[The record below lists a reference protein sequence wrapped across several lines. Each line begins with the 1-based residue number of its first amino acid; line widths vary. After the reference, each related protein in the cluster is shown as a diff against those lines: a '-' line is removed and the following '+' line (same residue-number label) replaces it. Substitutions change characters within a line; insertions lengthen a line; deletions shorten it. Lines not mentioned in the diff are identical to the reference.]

1 MIRGGRHWTL
11 ITAFKPCHGTWRSS
25 KDRANG
31 FGPFE
36 EVSRTK
42 ICGVTSLEWTSFL
55 TRLTGG
61 GVRRCNDERAETRI
75 VNKLVDSLTTFRRFS
90 APRTLSELQEHLIK
104 LIILVSYMIYDFSTS
119 ENSPNNGERLLYC
132 SRMIDCMIDSM
143 IECMIDILT
152 VFCRLLW

>member
-1 MIRGGRHWTL
+1 M
-11 ITAFKPCHGTWRSS
+11 
-25 KDRANG
+25 
-31 FGPFE
+31 
-36 EVSRTK
+36 
-42 ICGVTSLEWTSFL
+42 EWTSFL

-143 IECMIDILT
+143 IECMIVILT
-152 VFCRLLW
+152 DFCRLFVIFNRFL

>member
-1 MIRGGRHWTL
+1 MDL
-11 ITAFKPCHGTWRSS
+11 
-25 KDRANG
+25 DL
-31 FGPFE
+31 
-36 EVSRTK
+36 SRK
-42 ICGVTSLEWTSFL
+42 FQGQDCSVTSLEWTSFL

-104 LIILVSYMIYDFSTS
+104 LIILVSYMIYDFLTS
-119 ENSPNNGERLLYC
+119 ENGPNNGERLFYC

-152 VFCRLLW
+152 VFCRLL